1 MVAAGVVEGWQA
13 FDAKIHL
20 PPYDPHVTD
29 EPVTLARARHDRHE
43 VKGLGKARRREVP
56 GQEHVGIGQVELLA
70 VGVIHRSQREMSALL
85 VVEDGA
91 EDARGVEGR
100 QAQPIDGAVG
110 TDQRRRVQVP
120 DDTVVLDGQIS
131 HLSLTSHRRRPYP
144 YLTAPRMRHVSTL
157 RPFRPPLVSPPP
169 RSAPLV
175 SPPPRSARRLLS
187 ISASRL

>member
-13 FDAKIHL
+13 FDAEIHL
-20 PPYDPHVTD
+20 PSYDPHVTD

-43 VKGLGKARRREVP
+43 VKGLGKARSREVA
-56 GQEHVGIGQVELLA
+56 GQEHVCIGQVKLLA
-70 VGVIHRSQREMSALL
+70 VGVIHRSQREMPALL

-100 QAQPIDGAVG
+100 QAQPVYGAVG

-120 DDTVVLDGQIS
+120 DDAVVLDGQIS

-144 YLTAPRMRHVSTL
+144 YLTAPCMWLAPHARRAFQLVSTSASYL
-157 RPFRPPLVSPPP
+157 NVSPRP
-169 RSAPLV
+169 
-175 SPPPRSARRLLS
+175 
-187 ISASRL
+187 